1 MRTNLELL
9 QRQNNECE
17 VCLIMRTPE
26 SECVHMTFE
35 SLDEMEDFL
44 HNIYITDA
52 ERSFL
57 MSLSDEVTHINC
69 NKPGELSLYAED
81 RYLGTVPI
89 KSTMFT
95 DLQENPW
102 EHKSIKE
109 LLAL

>member
-9 QRQNNECE
+9 QRKNEECE
-17 VCLIMRTPE
+17 VNLIMRTLE
-26 SECVHMTFE
+26 SESVNMIFD

-81 RYLGTVPI
+81 NYLGTVPI

-95 DLQENPW
+95 DLQ
-102 EHKSIKE
+102 KE
-109 LLAL
+109 CFVLE

>member
-9 QRQNNECE
+9 QRQNKECE
-17 VCLIMRTPE
+17 VCLIMRTTE
-26 SECVHMTFE
+26 SECVNMTFE

-57 MSLSDEVTHINC
+57 MSLSDKVTHINC
-69 NKPGELSLYAED
+69 SEPGELSLYD
-81 RYLGTVPI
+81 KGSYLGSVPI
-89 KSTMFT
+89 KSNMFT
-95 DLQENPW
+95 NLQKDPW

>member
-9 QRQNNECE
+9 QRQNKECE

-26 SECVHMTFE
+26 SECVNMTFE

-69 NKPGELSLYAED
+69 YKPGELSLYAED
-81 RYLGTVPI
+81 NYLGTKI
-89 KSTMFT
+89 
-95 DLQENPW
+95 
-102 EHKSIKE
+102 II
-109 LLAL
+109 